1 MKIEITEYEKNYT
14 FDMQPVTQLC
24 GQNVRKKSYIL
35 ESLRR
40 YFGTYKY
47 AEVKNKWR
55 DNVLIEGQ
63 QSGRKYFSVISVK
76 QNTDIIQMIKC
87 SKQSLMM
94 EYIKKLMQKF
104 DWQSHL
110 RIISEEVDEMFRMI
124 NGDVGKL
131 GDIELTYT
139 MSEVW
144 DMVQK
149 SDVSGI
155 NDTDLLDKSDYEL
168 IIILLNLVDSIT
180 ECNPKKTMVIF
191 ENIDY
196 MVEQNEYVEILR
208 RAEQI
213 SRKYDVHFVFSSS
226 LEGYVYFNE
235 ELCQGISVFGDVDF
249 QMPELEKICTFI
261 SNNYPYAKDISVE
274 HIQNILS
281 RIIQRIGMKDYLY
294 SVEENVVCKMINQS
308 LLLYDR
314 MPEEKMLEMAFL
326 RA

>member
-1 MKIEITEYEKNYT
+1 MRIEITEYEKSYT

-24 GQNVRKKSYIL
+24 GQNVRKKGYIL

-47 AEVKNKWR
+47 ADVKNKWR

-63 QSGRKYFSVISVK
+63 QIGRKYFSVISVK

-87 SKQSLMM
+87 SKQSLML

-110 RIISEEVDEMFRMI
+110 RIVSKEVDEMFRMI
-124 NGDVGKL
+124 NRDVGRL

-149 SDVSGI
+149 SDVSGM

-168 IIILLNLVDSIT
+168 IIILLNLVDSIM
-180 ECNPKKTMVIF
+180 EYAPKKTMVIF

-196 MVEQNEYVEILR
+196 MVEQNEYIEILR
-208 RAEQI
+208 RAEEI
-213 SRKYDVHFVFSSS
+213 SKKCDIHFLFSSS
-226 LEGYVYFNE
+226 LEGYVCFNE
-235 ELCQGISVFGDVDF
+235 ELCHGISAFGDVDF

-261 SNNYPYAKDISVE
+261 RDNYPYAKDIAVE
-274 HIQNILS
+274 RMQNILS

-308 LLLYDR
+308 LLLYDK

-326 RA
+326 KA